1 MNDAMTIEPP
11 SSEGVAEFRRRLSL
25 SEKATL
31 AFEIVAAYVQA
42 RRLLR
47 RSDLPDVLRA
57 LRGGGA
63 GASNTTPDG
72 NQLLLGIR
80 LGRIVGKT
88 LGALPAD
95 SRCLV
100 RSLVLTS
107 LLARRGIGSS
117 LVIGVR
123 SEPSF
128 EAHAWVE
135 CGRAPLLPTGDD
147 RYGRLA
153 EF

>member
-1 MNDAMTIEPP
+1 VTDAMTVKPP
-11 SSEGVAEFRRRLSL
+11 SPESIAAFRRHLSL
-25 SEKATL
+25 GQKVSL
-31 AFEIVAAYVQA
+31 AAEIVGTYVRA

-47 RSDLPDVLRA
+47 RDDLPEVVRA
-57 LRGGGA
+57 LRTPGHPT
-63 GASNTTPDG
+63 STPDG
-72 NQLLLGIR
+72 DQLLVGFR

-107 LLARRGIGSS
+107 LLARRGIRAS
-117 LVIGVR
+117 LIIGVR
-123 SEPSF
+123 SEPRF

-135 CGRAPLLPTGDD
+135 CAGAPLLPPGDEP
-147 RYGRLA
+147 YGRLV

>member
-1 MNDAMTIEPP
+1 MC
-11 SSEGVAEFRRRLSL
+11 GQRLSTART
-25 SEKATL
+25 SSPSAKRTSVCPPAWTTSRPVARTSASSAT
-31 AFEIVAAYVQA
+31 FVSRVAVAG
-42 RRLLR
+42 LR
-47 RSDLPDVLRA
+47 EGPEPA
-57 LRGGGA
+57 A
-63 GASNTTPDG
+63 ADG
-72 NQLLLGIR
+72 DQLLIGIK

-107 LLARRGIGSS
+107 LLARRGISS
-117 LVIGVR
+117 TLIIGVR
-123 SEPSF
+123 SEPKF

-135 CGRAPLLPTGDD
+135 CAGAPLLSPGDNP
-147 RYGRLA
+147 YERLV

>member
-1 MNDAMTIEPP
+1 MSDAMIVKPP
-11 SSEGVAEFRRRLSL
+11 SPEAIAAFRRHLPLSQ
-25 SEKATL
+25 KASL
-31 AFEIVAAYVQA
+31 AAEIVGTYVRS

-47 RSDLPDVLRA
+47 CDELAEAVGAMRA
-57 LRGGGA
+57 A
-63 GASNTTPDG
+63 GPPARTPDG
-72 NQLLLGIR
+72 DQLLVGIR

-88 LGALPAD
+88 LGVLPAD

-107 LLARRGIGSS
+107 LLVRRGIQSS

-123 SEPSF
+123 TEPSF

-135 CGRAPLLPTGDD
+135 CAGTPLLPPGDEQ
-147 RYGRLA
+147 YGRLV
-153 EF
+153 EL

>member
-1 MNDAMTIEPP
+1 MSDASVVKPP
-11 SSEGVAEFRRRLSL
+11 TPEAVAAFRRHLPLKQKASL
-25 SEKATL
+25 A
-31 AFEIVAAYVQA
+31 AEIVRTYVRA

-47 RSDLPDVLRA
+47 SEEIGDAVRA
-57 LRGGGA
+57 LRAGGPPPR
-63 GASNTTPDG
+63 TPDG
-72 NQLLLGIR
+72 DQLLVGLR
-80 LGRIVGKT
+80 LGRIVGRT

-107 LLARRGIGSS
+107 LLAQRGIPST
-117 LVIGVR
+117 LIIGVR
-123 SEPSF
+123 SEPRF

-135 CGRAPLLPTGDD
+135 CAGKPLLSPGDAP
-147 RYGRLA
+147 YGRLV

>member
-1 MNDAMTIEPP
+1 MSDAVIVKPP
-11 SSEGVAEFRRRLSL
+11 TPEAVAAFRRHLPLSQ
-25 SEKATL
+25 KASL
-31 AFEIVAAYVQA
+31 AAEIVSTYVRA

-47 RSDLPDVLRA
+47 RNELHEAVRE
-57 LRGGGA
+57 LRGA
-63 GASNTTPDG
+63 GPDPRTPDG
-72 NQLLLGIR
+72 DQLLVGLR

-88 LGALPAD
+88 LGVLPFD

-107 LLARRGIGSS
+107 LLARRGIRSS
-117 LVIGVR
+117 LIIGVR
-123 SEPSF
+123 SEPNF

-135 CGRAPLLPTGDD
+135 CAGTPLLPDGGVS
-147 RYGRLA
+147 YGRLV

>member
-1 MNDAMTIEPP
+1 MVEPP
-11 SSEGVAEFRRRLSL
+11 SPEAVAAFRRHLSL
-25 SEKATL
+25 SQKAAL
-31 AFEIVAAYVQA
+31 AAEIIASYVRARRWLRRDELPEIV
-42 RRLLR
+42 
-47 RSDLPDVLRA
+47 RA
-57 LRGGGA
+57 LRAA
-63 GASNTTPDG
+63 GPPTRVPNGD
-72 NQLLLGIR
+72 QLLVGIR

-88 LGALPAD
+88 LGVLPAD

-107 LLARRGIGSS
+107 LLVRRSIRSS

-123 SEPSF
+123 PGPSF

-135 CGRAPLLPTGDD
+135 CAGTPLLPTGDE
-147 RYGRLA
+147 RYGRLV

>member
-1 MNDAMTIEPP
+1 VSDAMIVKPP
-11 SSEGVAEFRRRLSL
+11 TPEALAAFRRHLPLSQ
-25 SEKATL
+25 KASL
-31 AFEIVAAYVQA
+31 AAEIVGTYVRA

-47 RSDLPDVLRA
+47 HQELREAVSVLR
-57 LRGGGA
+57 GA
-63 GASNTTPDG
+63 GSTPRTPDG
-72 NQLLLGIR
+72 DQLLIGLR

-88 LGALPAD
+88 LGVLPAD

-107 LLARRGIGSS
+107 LLARRGIRSS
-117 LVIGVR
+117 LIIGVR
-123 SEPSF
+123 SEPNF

-135 CGRAPLLPTGDD
+135 CAGTPLLAPGDVP
-147 RYGRLA
+147 YGRLV

>member
-1 MNDAMTIEPP
+1 MNDALTVEPP
-11 SSEGVAEFRRRLSL
+11 SPEAVAAFRRHLPLAQKASL
-25 SEKATL
+25 AV
-31 AFEIVAAYVQA
+31 EIVTTYVRA
-42 RRLLR
+42 RGWLR
-47 RSDLPDVLRA
+47 RDELAAAVRELRA
-57 LRGGGA
+57 A
-63 GASNTTPDG
+63 GPPARPPDG
-72 NQLLLGIR
+72 DQLLVGLR

-88 LGALPAD
+88 LGVLPAD

-107 LLARRGIGSS
+107 LLVRRGIESS

-123 SEPSF
+123 PDPSF

-135 CGRAPLLPTGDD
+135 CAGTPLLPAGDEP
-147 RYGRLA
+147 YGRLV

>member
-1 MNDAMTIEPP
+1 MSGAMIVKPP
-11 SSEGVAEFRRRLSL
+11 SPEAIAAFRRHLPLSQ
-25 SEKATL
+25 KAAL
-31 AFEIVAAYVQA
+31 ATEIVGTYIGV

-47 RSDLPDVLRA
+47 RDELAEAVRA
-57 LRGGGA
+57 LRVA
-63 GASNTTPDG
+63 GPPADTPDG
-72 NQLLLGIR
+72 DQLLLGIR
-80 LGRIVGKT
+80 LGQIVGKT
-88 LGALPAD
+88 LGVLPAD

-107 LLARRGIGSS
+107 LLVRRGIQSS

-123 SEPSF
+123 AEPSF

-135 CGRAPLLPTGDD
+135 CGGTPLLPPGDE
-147 RYGRLA
+147 RYGRLV